1 MYGESISQYLYLVT
15 PMALS
20 AVLLGFSSF
29 MGDLLIAFKGYRLSL
44 VNSAIVFL
52 LMLAALAPMQSAFNM
67 NGPTAN
73 SILTSAVA
81 SVLSIVGIVIT
92 LKARR
97 RSS

>member
-1 MYGESISQYLYLVT
+1 MT

-73 SILTSAVA
+73 SILTSAV
-81 SVLSIVGIVIT
+81 VGIVIT